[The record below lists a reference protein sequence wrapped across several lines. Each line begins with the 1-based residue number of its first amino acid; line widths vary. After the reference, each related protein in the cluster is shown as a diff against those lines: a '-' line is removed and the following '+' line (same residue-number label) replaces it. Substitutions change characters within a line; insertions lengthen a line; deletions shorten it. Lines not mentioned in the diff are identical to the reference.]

1 MPTEQKPKVTPPQ
14 KSYTKL
20 LIGLAI
26 LILLMFA
33 MIAAIIVRLID
44 KKP

>member
-1 MPTEQKPKVTPPQ
+1 MKQEGQNADKNPSSDESHK
-14 KSYTKL
+14 KL

-33 MIAAIIVRLID
+33 MITAIILRLNS
-44 KKP
+44 K